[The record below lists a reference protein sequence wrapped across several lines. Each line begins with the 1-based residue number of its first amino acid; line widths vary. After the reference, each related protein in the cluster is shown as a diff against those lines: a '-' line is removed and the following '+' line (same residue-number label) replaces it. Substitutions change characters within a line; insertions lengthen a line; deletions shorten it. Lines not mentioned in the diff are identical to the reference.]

1 MIEDM
6 YAVFDR
12 INEIK
17 KRFGIKRRESS
28 LHSENSFQSEMDKRV
43 LESQGNNTEKLNS
56 KSQATEK
63 AATRHDFSISEIK
76 EIAKQSAKKN
86 RVPEDLV
93 LAMIKT
99 ESSYNPKAVS
109 PKGAKGLMQLMPDV
123 INAMGVS
130 DPFSPEEN
138 INAGVKLI
146 KNLLDKYNWNYKTA
160 LAAYNAGENAVDKNG
175 DVPPYNET
183 REYITKVISNYLKN
197 GK

>member
-17 KRFGIKRRESS
+17 KRFGIKKRAAAASS
-28 LHSENSFQSEMDKRV
+28 GNNFQSEVDKRV
-43 LESQGNNTEKLNS
+43 IESDGNNSSKLNN
-56 KSQATEK
+56 KSQAAVK
-63 AATRHDFSISEIK
+63 AAAGHDFSISEIK

-86 RVPEDLV
+86 SVPEDLV

-123 INAMGVS
+123 ISAMGVE

-146 KNLLDKYNWNYKTA
+146 KNLLDKYKWNYKTA
-160 LAAYNAGENAVDKNG
+160 LAAYNAGENAVDKTG

-183 REYITKVISNYLKN
+183 REYVTKVINNYLKN
-197 GK
+197 SQ